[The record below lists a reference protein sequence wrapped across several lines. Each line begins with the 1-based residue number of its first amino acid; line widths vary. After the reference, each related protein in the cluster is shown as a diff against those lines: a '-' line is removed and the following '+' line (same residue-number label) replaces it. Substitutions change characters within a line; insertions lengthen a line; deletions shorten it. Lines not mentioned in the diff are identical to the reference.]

1 MTMNNQDAATIC
13 RAMKGML
20 LDRDRAVSAEM
31 TEEKLIVIARDI
43 TNPGALASLSKDL
56 LDNVVML
63 LWSINP
69 TTKRPDIDQIAH
81 DVESFEFVLPEK
93 IE

>member
-43 TNPGALASLSKDL
+43 TNPVPLRAFRRIFWITSLCSCG
-56 LDNVVML
+56 
-63 LWSINP
+63 
-69 TTKRPDIDQIAH
+69 Q
-81 DVESFEFVLPEK
+81 
-93 IE
+93 